1 MSSIVNAFAKS
12 SKTVLQVN
20 FKTTC
25 TSYPS
30 FPDKVFPKLGPEKGK
45 SRENN
50 KDLMTEKD
58 NKLMTTN
65 KLVKIEMLTIFNFK
79 LN

>member
-1 MSSIVNAFAKS
+1 M
-12 SKTVLQVN
+12 LQVN
-20 FKTTC
+20 FETTC

-58 NKLMTTN
+58 NKLTDDN
-65 KLVKIEMLTIFNFK
+65 QQVGKNWNADHF
-79 LN
+79 

>member
-1 MSSIVNAFAKS
+1 M
-12 SKTVLQVN
+12 LQVS
-20 FKTTC
+20 FETTC

-30 FPDKVFPKLGPEKGK
+30 FPDKVFPKLAPEKGE

>member
-1 MSSIVNAFAKS
+1 M
-12 SKTVLQVN
+12 LQVN
-20 FKTTC
+20 FETTC

-30 FPDKVFPKLGPEKGK
+30 FPDKVFPKLGPEKG
-45 SRENN
+45 ENN